1 MAKKTAA
8 KSTPKG
14 ARKTVETL
22 THEEA
27 RRRNIPTA
35 EYQSVMEKADQ
46 SPVRVAYERRNRD
59 LDPQLVWRGKDE
71 QDWSDLVVHAPPLYI
86 QEKVHPKALIDE
98 LLRETKER
106 EHEAGQT
113 TADLFADFNG
123 IPKGVDKTEFYQHDQ
138 NWSNR
143 MILGDSLQVMASLA
157 EREGL
162 RGKVQCIY
170 LDPPYGIKFNSNFQW
185 STTSRDVKDGKAD
198 HITREPE
205 QVKAFRDTWRD
216 GIHSYL
222 TYLRDRLTVA
232 RDLLTES
239 GSIFVQIGDEN
250 VHRVRDLMDEVFGE
264 DNFISGI
271 NFLTT
276 GGFETGK
283 LANISDHVLW
293 FGKSAKQTKY
303 RQLWEEFSLARQE
316 AAYRWVKE
324 APGISRSL
332 KSNES
337 LESFQSADARLF
349 KPDNLISQGAA
360 NEDQPFEVEGR
371 VFRPAPNS
379 HWKATYPQGMT
390 RLLRGD
396 RIYTAVNS
404 LRYVR
409 EITDFPVKARAN
421 YWDDTATGQFTDT
434 KIYVVQTN
442 VKIIERCLL
451 MATDPGDLVLD
462 PTCGSGTTAT
472 VAEQW
477 GRRWITIDT
486 SRVALAL
493 ARARIM
499 GARYPFYLLAD
510 SRDGQ
515 IKEAEITRTAPSS
528 KPVQGDIR
536 HGFVYARVPHITLKS
551 IANNAEIDVI
561 WEKWQQTLEPL
572 RERLNAALTKQWQEW
587 EIPREAEASWPDA
600 AKKLHADWW
609 QARIA
614 RQKEI
619 DASIAAKAEFE
630 YLYDKPYEDKK
641 TVRVAGPFT
650 VESLSPH
657 RVLGV
662 DENDE
667 LIDPL
672 AAAGGT
678 PAPRT

>member
-1 MAKKTAA
+1 MAKKPT
-8 KSTPKG
+8 KSVEALKHTDEK
-14 ARKTVETL
+14 RK
-22 THEEA
+22 
-27 RRRNIPTA
+27 NIPSA
-35 EYQSVMEKADQ
+35 EYQAAMAEEAKKPVPVKYPRPDATQLAAEKSA
-46 SPVRVAYERRNRD
+46 RNTD

-71 QDWSDLVVHAPPLYI
+71 QDWSDLVVQAPPLYI
-86 QEKVHPKALIDE
+86 QEKVHPKALIDD
-98 LLRETKER
+98 LLRQTKER
-106 EHEAGQT
+106 QHEQGEIT
-113 TADLFADFNG
+113 PDLFADFNG
-123 IPKGVDKTEFYQHDQ
+123 IPKGVDKTEFYLHDQ

-170 LDPPYGIKFNSNFQW
+170 FDPPYGIKFNSNFQW

-232 RDLLTES
+232 RDLLTDS

-250 VHRVRDLMDEVFGE
+250 VHRVRAVMDEVFGE
-264 DNFISGI
+264 DNFVSLISFAKTSSFSGNYLSSVNDYI
-271 NFLTT
+271 
-276 GGFETGK
+276 
-283 LANISDHVLW
+283 IW
-293 FGKSAKQTKY
+293 FGKHAACLKFRQSLKPKELGDEGATRYKEMSSFGSTQNHPFPPDRLVWLDNTTSQGESKEQAPAVDFEGKQWRVASGLHWKTTSVGMDRLVRAGRIASAKTTLNY
-303 RQLWEEFSLARQE
+303 LRFLDDYPAFPISNIWLDIG
-316 AAYRWVKE
+316 
-324 APGISRSL
+324 GIKSRSDP
-332 KSNES
+332 K
-337 LESFQSADARLF
+337 
-349 KPDNLISQGAA
+349 
-360 NEDQPFEVEGR
+360 V
-371 VFRPAPNS
+371 
-379 HWKATYPQGMT
+379 
-390 RLLRGD
+390 
-396 RIYTAVNS
+396 
-404 LRYVR
+404 
-409 EITDFPVKARAN
+409 
-421 YWDDTATGQFTDT
+421 
-434 KIYVVQTN
+434 YVVQTSTSA
-442 VKIIERCLL
+442 VQRCLL

-462 PTCGSGTTAT
+462 PTCGSGTTAY

-510 SRDGQ
+510 SREGQ
-515 IKEAEITRTAPSS
+515 LKEAELSG
-528 KPVQGDIR
+528 KPPASTPTHGNIR
-536 HGFVYARVPHITLKS
+536 HGFVYERVPHITLKS

-572 RERLNAALTKQWQEW
+572 REQLNKALGKQWQEW
-587 EIPREAEASWPDA
+587 EIPRDADAKWPDA
-600 AKKLHADWW
+600 AKKLHAEWW

-650 VESLSPH
+650 VESISPH
-657 RVLGV
+657 RS
-662 DENDE
+662 
-667 LIDPL
+667 L
-672 AAAGGT
+672 AVNEKDQ
-678 PAPRT
+678 PIESFSRI